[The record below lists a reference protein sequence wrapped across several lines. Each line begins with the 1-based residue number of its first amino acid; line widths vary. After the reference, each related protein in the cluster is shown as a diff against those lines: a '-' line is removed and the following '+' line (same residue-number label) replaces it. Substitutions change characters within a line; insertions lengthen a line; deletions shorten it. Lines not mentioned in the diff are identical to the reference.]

1 MKRLVRNGAE
11 QRRRRFER
19 LYHTGKKKKRVRDE
33 AKISYIYSPNDAV
46 LNIKELFFKSWVR

>member
-1 MKRLVRNGAE
+1 MVLNKEEEDLRDSITQE
-11 QRRRRFER
+11 
-19 LYHTGKKKKRVRDE
+19 KKKKRVRDE